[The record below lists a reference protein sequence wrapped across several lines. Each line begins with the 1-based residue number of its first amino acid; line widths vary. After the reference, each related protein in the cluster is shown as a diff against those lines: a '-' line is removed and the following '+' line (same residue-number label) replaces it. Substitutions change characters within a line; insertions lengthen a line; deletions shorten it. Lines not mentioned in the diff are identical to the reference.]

1 MLTEENVYLGS
12 DNIIALALKLQY
24 QDITHVSATTAD
36 TVIDSHS
43 HPVIT
48 RCKLTIK
55 KIIDDTTDADMTVD
69 SQTDSSLFDFTDPE
83 ILKFKL
89 GGKAIKPGRHVCKIT
104 IYESGSVGGLVW
116 GEIMLTVQ

>member
-24 QDITHVSATTAD
+24 QDITHVSASTPD
-36 TVIDSHS
+36 TIVDSHS
-43 HPVIT
+43 HPTIT

-55 KIIDDTTDADMTVD
+55 KIIDDPTDADMTVD

-83 ILKFKL
+83 ILKFQL
-89 GGKAIKPGRHVCKIT
+89 GGKAIKAGRHVCKIK
-104 IYESGSVGGLVW
+104 IYESGSVNGTEW